1 GRMLTLDGPSMRTT
15 HLGLDDPTVDPASTQ
30 VASVSGKGAR
40 ISGIDAPEFPEPTVS
55 SRLRKTTKPLAR
67 PSRSLPGIRQTF
79 SSWSR
84 TQRSTPRPAGGDTV
98 TSARTVRL
106 AATRCS
112 RLVPPATRRL
122 FAILSSPVTR
132 VDGPARRQP
141 TYPAVLQVSTS
152 SARRGNRCGEAH
164 NKQAQAEGGR
174 PMIEVGGSS
183 S

>member
-1 GRMLTLDGPSMRTT
+1 MLLSRPIATESSPSRTVRSSLLCT
-15 HLGLDDPTVDPASTQ
+15 
-30 VASVSGKGAR
+30 
-40 ISGIDAPEFPEPTVS
+40 TVS
-55 SRLRKTTKPLAR
+55 SRLRKTTKPLTR

-98 TSARTVRL
+98 TSARTVHL

-112 RLVPPATRRL
+112 RLAPPATRRL
-122 FAILSSPVTR
+122 FAILSSPITR

-152 SARRGNRCGEAH
+152 SARRGSRCGEAH

-174 PMIEVGGSS
+174 PDEYRLEDQALAKAGKSS
-183 S
+183 

>member
-1 GRMLTLDGPSMRTT
+1 MLLSRPVARENSPSRTVRSSLLCT
-15 HLGLDDPTVDPASTQ
+15 
-30 VASVSGKGAR
+30 
-40 ISGIDAPEFPEPTVS
+40 TVS
-55 SRLRKTTKPLAR
+55 FRLRKTTKPLAR

-98 TSARTVRL
+98 TSARTVHL

-112 RLVPPATRRL
+112 RLAPPATLRL
-122 FAILSSPVTR
+122 FAILSSPVTH

-152 SARRGNRCGEAH
+152 SARRGSRCGEAH
-164 NKQAQAEGGR
+164 NKQAQAEGG
-174 PMIEVGGSS
+174 PAELKQKNDGAFAAA
-183 S
+183 